1 NQIIE
6 VLSDEDGIQSQ
17 KVMIDTG
24 REIFFNVV
32 VPSSKKLEAIKTL
45 NKYELPRRAD
55 RGYGEVFKDA
65 GMIPTNAEER
75 AKGLAALEGEVERQ
89 LKLIDGIL
97 DAQVQVVVPQ
107 ESALRTTREQQP
119 ETTAS
124 VTIKFM
130 PAAGGSKPVD
140 ESVVKRIVA
149 NGVEKL
155 VPERVEVLMMPA
167 APPAKRDVKADGPRR
182 AGIWGWPIKTLNM
195 MAMGMALLVFLLC
208 VGLVYMQTR
217 LRVVRGR
224 LIRLQ
229 GEIAKAR
236 RKPATETNQQPAA

>member
-1 NQIIE
+1 MGARRVLIALTVSAAGCGSETVVHRVTEKDANQIIE
-6 VLSDEDGIQSQ
+6 VLHDEDGIQGQ

-24 REIFFNVV
+24 RDIFFNVV
-32 VPSSKKLEAIKTL
+32 VPSGKKIEAIKTL

-55 RGYGEVFKDA
+55 RGYGEVFEKA

-124 VTIKFM
+124 VTIKCM

-155 VPERVEVLMMPA
+155 VPERVE
-167 APPAKRDVKADGPRR
+167 
-182 AGIWGWPIKTLNM
+182 
-195 MAMGMALLVFLLC
+195 
-208 VGLVYMQTR
+208 
-217 LRVVRGR
+217 
-224 LIRLQ
+224 
-229 GEIAKAR
+229 
-236 RKPATETNQQPAA
+236 